1 MVTFQ
6 PYNHNVE
13 VRKNAKI
20 KKVVGKRI
28 QRARRSVGLTQE
40 ALAERVDISRVYM
53 GYIEQ
58 GRNIPTLD
66 LVITIAKA
74 LKIPTSELID

>member
-1 MVTFQ
+1 MVTFS
-6 PYNHNVE
+6 PYNHNE
-13 VRKNAKI
+13 GVRKNARI

-28 QRARRSVGLTQE
+28 QKSRKASGLSQE
-40 ALAERVDISRVYM
+40 QLAEKVGISRVYM

-74 LKIPTSELID
+74 LKIPTSELVN

>member
-1 MVTFQ
+1 M
-6 PYNHNVE
+6 
-13 VRKNAKI
+13 RKNAKI

-28 QRARRSVGLTQE
+28 QKARKESGLSQE
-40 ALAERVDISRVYM
+40 QLSEKVRISRVYM